1 MRICRALLKHGYSN
15 FSLEILEYCEP
26 AKCLE
31 REKYYI
37 NKLKPEY
44 NTSLSPE
51 SPFLDLKHSIES
63 REKMR
68 VKSQGRSKTVEH
80 KLNLSLADP
89 KIISVEVTDLI
100 NDNVTVYHSIRAAAK
115 DLDISVSSIHKFII
129 RNQKKPYKSRYVFK
143 ILNYEE

>member
-1 MRICRALLKHGYSN
+1 LLRGDNRLGQARPVLGLKKSSIFFLVGSSINLKIRLSQYFNVNYLERNSSMRICRALLKHGYSN

-68 VKSQGRSKTVEH
+68 VKSQGRGLRE
-80 KLNLSLADP
+80 
-89 KIISVEVTDLI
+89 
-100 NDNVTVYHSIRAAAK
+100 
-115 DLDISVSSIHKFII
+115 FFFF
-129 RNQKKPYKSRYVFK
+129 QK
-143 ILNYEE
+143 NYS